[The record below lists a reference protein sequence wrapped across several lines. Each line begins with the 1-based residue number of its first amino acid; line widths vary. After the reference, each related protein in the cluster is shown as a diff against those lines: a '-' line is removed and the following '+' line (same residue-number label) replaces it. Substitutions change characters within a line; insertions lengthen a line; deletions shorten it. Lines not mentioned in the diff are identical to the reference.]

1 MADGLQ
7 LKGRLTLTRMR
18 GSEITNVVSAD
29 NVICSAGLSILAASI
44 AWAGIQDQAANL
56 GLSTAGNY
64 MTPLYGAIG
73 NGNGT
78 PSASDTILFNETYR
92 AITSGASGLS
102 NAVLFQFFFP
112 AQQSAVTVTEAGI
125 FCIGSSTSGSGFLL
139 DHALVSSTIPSGE
152 TATLQLQLTI

>member
-1 MADGLQ
+1 
-7 LKGRLTLTRMR
+7 MR